1 MWRCVSGH
9 GFVCIGR
16 RSKII
21 KTASVFPL
29 ELSHRTTRPT
39 QCIILINDVTRVAL
53 KTKLFLLLSVRR
65 LLLPEMSNDKG
76 KLISFDHITFWVGNA
91 KQAAAY
97 YCNHMGFEPF
107 AYKGLETGTRDVAS
121 HVVKQNDILFAFS
134 SPLNPGNEQ
143 MSRHMSAHGDGV
155 RDIAFSVQD
164 LDAVVAAARERG
176 ADVLREVWEET
187 DAGGTVR
194 FATIRTFGDTCHTLV
209 ERGGYR
215 GLFLP
220 GFREPIMKNRLLAS
234 LPHIGLL
241 VIDHCVGNQPDGGM
255 EPATQWYEKILSMKR
270 FWSVDDTQI
279 HTKYSSLR
287 SIVVTNSEETIKLPI
302 NEPAAGIRKSQ
313 IQEFI
318 DYYGGAGIQHIA
330 LRTEDIISA
339 VSCLRER
346 GLEFLSVPDSYYDQ
360 LKEKLQQSRVRIAE
374 DMDQLQKL
382 NILIDYDDN
391 GYLLQIF
398 TKPMQDRPTLFL
410 EVIQRHNH
418 SGFGAGN
425 FKALFEAIEAEQE
438 QRGNL

>member
-1 MWRCVSGH
+1 M
-9 GFVCIGR
+9 
-16 RSKII
+16 
-21 KTASVFPL
+21 P
-29 ELSHRTTRPT
+29 
-39 QCIILINDVTRVAL
+39 DV
-53 KTKLFLLLSVRR
+53 
-65 LLLPEMSNDKG
+65 KG
-76 KLISFDHITFWVGNA
+76 KLISFDHVTFWVGNA

-97 YCNHMGFEPF
+97 YCNHLGFKPF
-107 AYKGLETGTRDVAS
+107 AYKGLETGSRDVVS
-121 HVVKQNDILFAFS
+121 HVVKQNEIIFVFS
-134 SPLNPGNEQ
+134 SPLNPGNEH
-143 MSRHMSAHGDGV
+143 MSAHMSAHGDGV
-155 RDIAFSVQD
+155 KDIAFSVQD
-164 LDAVVAAARERG
+164 LDSVVTAARERG
-176 ADVLREVWEET
+176 AQIARDVWQEE
-187 DAGGTVR
+187 DAGGSVR
-194 FATIRTFGDTCHTLV
+194 YATIRTFGDSCHTMV
-209 ERGGYR
+209 ERGGYK

-220 GFREPIMKNRLLAS
+220 GFRDPIVKNCLLAS
-234 LPHIGLL
+234 LPATGLL
-241 VIDHCVGNQPDGGM
+241 VIDHCVWNQPDGEM
-255 EPATQWYEKILSMKR
+255 EPATQWYERTLSMKR

-287 SIVVTNSEETIKLPI
+287 SIVVTNEEETIKMPI
-302 NEPAAGIRKSQ
+302 NEPAKGLRKSQ

-330 LRTEDIISA
+330 LRSEDIISS
-339 VSCLRER
+339 VSCLRDR

-360 LKEKLQQSRVRIAE
+360 LKEKLQESRVRIAE
-374 DMDQLQKL
+374 DMHQLRKL